1 MKILKIPLPLIPAPR
16 HAPGFPTRS
25 GKRVL
30 DAAIQRY
37 DFVVFSN
44 IDLIQAQVIGLSME
58 NLTDNYDVAVIGGG
72 HAGCEAALAC
82 ARMGCRTILFN
93 INLDS
98 IALMS
103 CNPAIG
109 GLAKGQLV
117 KEIDALGGEMG
128 KVTDKTA
135 VHFRMLNASKGP
147 AVHSSRMQCDKQL
160 YRLTMK
166 AVVENQPNLYIR
178 QAMIESLVIEDGT
191 VIGVLDQS
199 EHFYGAKKVVITTGT
214 FLNGLVHVGASQIPS
229 GRAGELASIGL
240 AKNLKNLGFDI
251 GRMKTG
257 TPPRLCASSIDFS
270 RLERQ
275 DSDPSP
281 QPFSFTTKALRTERL
296 PSYFSATSAETH
308 RVIREN
314 IQHSPLYSGIIKG
327 VSARYCPSLEDK
339 VMRFSERESHPVVLE
354 HEGLDTQ
361 EVYAKGLGNC
371 LPLELQYKIVRSVKG
386 LEQAQIMRPAYA
398 IEYDFVQPTQLKPTL
413 ETKLVDG
420 LYLAGQIN
428 GTSGYEEAAA
438 QGLWAG
444 INAACAVQGAPAFIL
459 DRSEAYM
466 AVMIDDLV
474 TRGVDEPYRMFTS
487 RAEYRLILR
496 EDNATIRL
504 MGKGCEL
511 GLIERAHYLELHDKI
526 KKIEQGI
533 EHLKASSIN
542 PTPEI
547 NEALAKIPSPPL
559 NNHSTLHGLL
569 KRHEISYD
577 NLTGFPGWEP
587 QDDSFVK
594 QQIEIETKYEG
605 YIKRQFDAVK
615 KLKDQEKKKIPPDFD
630 YNCVPG
636 LSNELKAKLTKIAP
650 QTLGQMERII
660 GMTEGAISAVLIM
673 MKKQELSKDC

>member
-1 MKILKIPLPLIPAPR
+1 MP
-16 HAPGFPTRS
+16 
-25 GKRVL
+25 
-30 DAAIQRY
+30 
-37 DFVVFSN
+37 N
-44 IDLIQAQVIGLSME
+44 NLS
-58 NLTDNYDVAVIGGG
+58 DNYDVAVIGGG

-82 ARMGCRTILFN
+82 ARMGGRTILFN

-166 AVVENQPNLYIR
+166 AVVENQQNLHIR
-178 QAMIESLVIEDGT
+178 QAMVESLVIENGM
-191 VIGVLDQS
+191 IKGILDQS
-199 EHFYGAKKVVITTGT
+199 GHFYGAKKVIITTGT
-214 FLNGLVHVGASQIPS
+214 FLNGLVHVGASQTPS

-240 AKNLKNLGFDI
+240 AQNLKQLGFDI

-257 TPPRLCASSIDFS
+257 TPPRLRAASIDFFQ
-270 RLERQ
+270 LERQ
-275 DSDPSP
+275 DSDPEP
-281 QPFSFTTKALRTERL
+281 QPFSFTTRTLRPERL
-296 PSYFSATSAETH
+296 PSYFAATSAETH

-314 IQHSPLYSGIIKG
+314 IQFSPLYSGVIKG

-339 VMRFSERESHPVVLE
+339 VMRFGERESHPVVLE

-371 LPLELQYKIVRSVKG
+371 LPLELQYQIVRSVKG
-386 LEQAQIMRPAYA
+386 LEHAQIMRPAYA

-413 ETKLVDG
+413 ETKLVAG

-444 INAACAVQGAPAFIL
+444 INASRAVQGAPAFIL

-496 EDNATIRL
+496 EDNAIIRL

-511 GLIERAHYLELHDKI
+511 GLVDQAQYLALQDKI

-533 EHLKASSIN
+533 EHLKASPIK
-542 PTPEI
+542 PTAET
-547 NEALAKIPSPPL
+547 NEQLAKLNTPPL
-559 NNHSTLHGLL
+559 NNHTTLYGLL
-569 KRHEISYD
+569 KRYELSYD
-577 NLTGFPGWEP
+577 NLAGFPGWEP
-587 QDDSFVK
+587 QTDTFVK

-615 KLKDQEKKKIPPDFD
+615 KLKEQEKKKIPPDFD
-630 YNCVPG
+630 YSTVPG
-636 LSNELKAKLTKIAP
+636 LSNELQVKLIRIAP
-650 QTLGQMERII
+650 ATIGQMERIP

-673 MKKQELSKDC
+673 MKKQKLSGC

>member
-1 MKILKIPLPLIPAPR
+1 
-16 HAPGFPTRS
+16 
-25 GKRVL
+25 
-30 DAAIQRY
+30 
-37 DFVVFSN
+37 
-44 IDLIQAQVIGLSME
+44 
-58 NLTDNYDVAVIGGG
+58 
-72 HAGCEAALAC
+72 
-82 ARMGCRTILFN
+82 
-93 INLDS
+93 
-98 IALMS
+98 
-103 CNPAIG
+103 
-109 GLAKGQLV
+109 
-117 KEIDALGGEMG
+117 
-128 KVTDKTA
+128 
-135 VHFRMLNASKGP
+135 MLNASKGP

-166 AVVENQPNLYIR
+166 AVVENQQNLNIR
-178 QAMIESLVIEDGT
+178 QAMVESLVIENGT
-191 VIGVLDQS
+191 IKGVLDQS
-199 EHFYGAKKVVITTGT
+199 GYFYGAKKVIITTGT
-214 FLNGLVHVGASQIPS
+214 FLNGLVHIGASQTPS

-240 AKNLKNLGFDI
+240 ANNLKGLGFDI

-257 TPPRLCASSIDFS
+257 TPPRLRASSIDFS

-281 QPFSFTTKALRTERL
+281 QPFSFTTIALRPERL
-296 PSYFSATSAETH
+296 PSYFSATSAKTH

-314 IQHSPLYSGIIKG
+314 IQHSPLYSGTIKG

-371 LPLELQYKIVRSVKG
+371 LPLELQYQIVRSVKG

-413 ETKLVDG
+413 ETKLVAG

-444 INAACAVQGAPAFIL
+444 INAARAVQDAPAFIL
-459 DRSEAYM
+459 DRSEAYI

-496 EDNATIRL
+496 EDNAIIRL

-511 GLIERAHYLELHDKI
+511 GLIDREHYLSLQDKI
-526 KKIEQGI
+526 HQIEKGI
-533 EHLKASSIN
+533 ERLKASSIN

-547 NEALAKIPSPPL
+547 NEILAKIPSPPL
-559 NNHSTLHGLL
+559 NNHSTLYGLL
-569 KRHEISYD
+569 KRYEISYD
-577 NLTGFPGWEP
+577 NLAGFPGWEP
-587 QDDSFVK
+587 QRDSFVK

-673 MKKQELSKDC
+673 MKKQESQ

>member
-1 MKILKIPLPLIPAPR
+1 
-16 HAPGFPTRS
+16 
-25 GKRVL
+25 
-30 DAAIQRY
+30 
-37 DFVVFSN
+37 
-44 IDLIQAQVIGLSME
+44 
-58 NLTDNYDVAVIGGG
+58 LTDNYDILVIGGG
-72 HAGCEAALAC
+72 HAGCEAALAA
-82 ARMGCRTILFN
+82 ARMGCRTLLFN

-117 KEIDALGGEMG
+117 KEIDAIGGEMG

-166 AVVENQPNLYIR
+166 AVVESQQNLHIR
-178 QAMIESLVIEDGT
+178 QAMVENLGIESGKV
-191 VIGVLDQS
+191 VGVLDQS
-199 EHFYGAKKVVITTGT
+199 GYFYGAKKVIITTGT
-214 FLNGLVHVGASQIPS
+214 FLNGLVHIGASQTAS

-240 AKNLKNLGFDI
+240 ANNLKQLGFEM

-257 TPPRLCASSIDFS
+257 TPPRLRASSIDFS

-275 DSDPSP
+275 DSDPDP
-281 QPFSFTTKALRTERL
+281 QPFSFTTTALREERL

-314 IQHSPLYSGIIKG
+314 IQYSPLYAGVIKG

-339 VMRFSERESHPVVLE
+339 VMRFGERESHPVVLE

-361 EVYAKGLGNC
+361 EIYAKGLGNC
-371 LPLELQYKIVRSVKG
+371 LPLELQYQIVHSVKG
-386 LEQAQIMRPAYA
+386 LEQAEIMRPAYA
-398 IEYDFVQPTQLKPTL
+398 IEYDFVQPSQLKLTL
-413 ETKLVDG
+413 ETKLIHG

-444 INAACAVQGAPAFIL
+444 INAARAVQGAPTFIL

-496 EDNATIRL
+496 EDNAVIRL

-511 GLIERAHYLELHDKI
+511 GLVARRHCAELQDKMRQIELGI
-526 KKIEQGI
+526 KR
-533 EHLKASSIN
+533 LKASPIKPSPKIN
-542 PTPEI
+542 
-547 NEALAKIPSPPL
+547 AKLAKFNSPPL
-559 NNHSTLHGLL
+559 TNHTTLYSLL
-569 KRHEISYD
+569 KRHELSYD
-577 NLTGFPGWEP
+577 DLAGFPGWEP
-587 QDDSFVK
+587 ETDSFVK
-594 QQIEIETKYEG
+594 KQVEIEIKYEG
-605 YIKRQFDAVK
+605 YIKRQFESVQH
-615 KLKDQEKKKIPPDFD
+615 LKEQEKKKIPPDFD
-630 YNCVPG
+630 YNSIPG
-636 LSNELKAKLTKIAP
+636 LSNELKVKLTRIAP
-650 QTLGQMERII
+650 ATIGQMERIP

-673 MKKQELSKDC
+673 MKKQELAGNTKREKDKAN

>member
-1 MKILKIPLPLIPAPR
+1 MI
-16 HAPGFPTRS
+16 
-25 GKRVL
+25 
-30 DAAIQRY
+30 
-37 DFVVFSN
+37 
-44 IDLIQAQVIGLSME
+44 
-58 NLTDNYDVAVIGGG
+58 DNYDVLVIGGG
-72 HAGCEAALAC
+72 HAGCEAALAS

-166 AVVENQPNLYIR
+166 TVVENQQNLNIR
-178 QAMIESLVIEDGT
+178 QAMVESLVIENGT
-191 VIGVLDQS
+191 IKGVLDQS
-199 EHFYGAKKVVITTGT
+199 GYFYGAKKVIITTGT
-214 FLNGLVHVGASQIPS
+214 FLNGLVHIGASQTPS

-240 AKNLKNLGFDI
+240 ANNLKQLGFDM

-257 TPPRLCASSIDFS
+257 TPPRLRASSIDFS

-275 DSDPSP
+275 DSDPEP
-281 QPFSFTTKALRTERL
+281 RPFSFTTSALRPERL

-314 IQHSPLYSGIIKG
+314 IQHSPLYTGVIKG

-339 VMRFSERESHPVVLE
+339 VMRFGERESHPVVLE
-354 HEGLDTQ
+354 HEGLETQ

-371 LPLELQYKIVRSVKG
+371 LPLELQYQIVRSVKG

-413 ETKLVDG
+413 ETKLVQG

-444 INAACAVQGAPAFIL
+444 INAARAVQGAPSFIL

-496 EDNATIRL
+496 EDNAVIRL

-511 GLIERAHYLELHDKI
+511 GLIESEHYLSLQDKI
-526 KKIEQGI
+526 RQIEQGI
-533 EHLKASSIN
+533 KRLKAAPIN

-547 NEALAKIPSPPL
+547 NETLAKIPSPPL
-559 NNHSTLHGLL
+559 NNHSTLYGLL
-569 KRHEISYD
+569 KRYEISYD
-577 NLTGFPGWEP
+577 NLVGFPGWEP
-587 QDDSFVK
+587 ENDSFVK
-594 QQIEIETKYEG
+594 KQIEIETKYEG

-615 KLKDQEKKKIPPDFD
+615 KLKEQEKKKIPPDFD
-630 YNCVPG
+630 YNSVPG
-636 LSNELKAKLTKIAP
+636 LSNELKAKLIKVAP

-673 MKKQELSKDC
+673 MKKQELSKNC

>member
-1 MKILKIPLPLIPAPR
+1 MI
-16 HAPGFPTRS
+16 
-25 GKRVL
+25 
-30 DAAIQRY
+30 
-37 DFVVFSN
+37 
-44 IDLIQAQVIGLSME
+44 
-58 NLTDNYDVAVIGGG
+58 DNYDVLVIGGG
-72 HAGCEAALAC
+72 HAGCEAALAS

-166 AVVENQPNLYIR
+166 AVVENQQNLNIR
-178 QAMIESLVIEDGT
+178 QAMVESLVIENGT
-191 VIGVLDQS
+191 IKGVLDQS
-199 EHFYGAKKVVITTGT
+199 GYFYGTKKVIITTGT
-214 FLNGLVHVGASQIPS
+214 FLNGLVYIGASQKRS

-240 AKNLKNLGFDI
+240 ANNLKGLGFDI

-257 TPPRLCASSIDFS
+257 TPPRLRASSIDFS

-275 DSDPSP
+275 DSDPDP
-281 QPFSFTTKALRTERL
+281 QPFSFTTSVLRPERL

-314 IQHSPLYSGIIKG
+314 IQHSPLYSGVIKG

-339 VMRFSERESHPVVLE
+339 VMRFGERESHPVVLE

-413 ETKLVDG
+413 ETKLVAG

-444 INAACAVQGAPAFIL
+444 INAARAIQGAPPFIL

-496 EDNATIRL
+496 EDNAVIRL

-511 GLIERAHYLELHDKI
+511 GLIDREHYLSLQNKI
-526 KKIEQGI
+526 LQIEQGI
-533 EHLKASSIN
+533 ARLKAASIN

-547 NEALAKIPSPPL
+547 NETLAKIPSPPL
-559 NNHSTLHGLL
+559 NNHTTLYGLL
-569 KRHEISYD
+569 KRYEISYD
-577 NLTGFPGWEP
+577 KLAGFPGWEP
-587 QDDSFVK
+587 ENDFFVK

-615 KLKDQEKKKIPPDFD
+615 KLKDQEKKKIPSDFD
-630 YNCVPG
+630 YNSVPG
-636 LSNELKAKLTKIAP
+636 LSNELKAKLIKVAP

-673 MKKQELSKDC
+673 MKKHELKGC

>member
-1 MKILKIPLPLIPAPR
+1 MDNLI
-16 HAPGFPTRS
+16 
-25 GKRVL
+25 
-30 DAAIQRY
+30 
-37 DFVVFSN
+37 
-44 IDLIQAQVIGLSME
+44 
-58 NLTDNYDVAVIGGG
+58 DNYDVAVIGGG
-72 HAGCEAALAC
+72 HAGCEAALAS
-82 ARMGCRTILFN
+82 ARMGYRTILFN

-117 KEIDALGGEMG
+117 KEIDALGGEIG

-214 FLNGLVHVGASQIPS
+214 FLNGLVHVGASQTPS

-240 AKNLKNLGFDI
+240 ANNLKGLGFDI

-275 DSDPSP
+275 DSDPDP
-281 QPFSFTTKALRTERL
+281 KPFSFTTAALRPERL

-314 IQHSPLYSGIIKG
+314 IQYSPLYSGVIKG

-413 ETKLVDG
+413 ETKLVQG

-444 INAACAVQGAPAFIL
+444 INAARSVQGAPAFIL

-496 EDNATIRL
+496 EDNAVIRL
-504 MGKGCEL
+504 MGKGWEL
-511 GLIERAHYLELHDKI
+511 GLIDREHYLSLQDKI
-526 KKIEQGI
+526 HQIEQGI
-533 EHLKASSIN
+533 SLLKAASIN

-547 NEALAKIPSPPL
+547 NEALANIPSPPL
-559 NNHSTLHGLL
+559 NNHSTLYGLL
-569 KRHEISYD
+569 KRYEISYD
-577 NLTGFPGWEP
+577 NLAVFPGWEP
-587 QDDSFVK
+587 QSDSFVK

-615 KLKDQEKKKIPPDFD
+615 KLKDQEKKKIPLDFD
-630 YNCVPG
+630 YNSVPG
-636 LSNELKAKLTKIAP
+636 LSNELKSKLTKIAP

-673 MKKQELSKDC
+673 MKKHELKGC

>member
-1 MKILKIPLPLIPAPR
+1 LSNKLI
-16 HAPGFPTRS
+16 
-25 GKRVL
+25 
-30 DAAIQRY
+30 
-37 DFVVFSN
+37 
-44 IDLIQAQVIGLSME
+44 
-58 NLTDNYDVAVIGGG
+58 DNYDVAVIGGG

-82 ARMGCRTILFN
+82 ARMGGRTILFN

-166 AVVENQPNLYIR
+166 AVVENQQNLYIR
-178 QAMIESLVIEDGT
+178 QAMVESLVIENG
-191 VIGVLDQS
+191 VIKGVLDQS
-199 EHFYGAKKVVITTGT
+199 GHYYDAKKVIITTGT
-214 FLNGLVHVGASQIPS
+214 FLNGLVHVGASQTPS

-240 AKNLKNLGFDI
+240 AQNLKQLGFDI

-257 TPPRLCASSIDFS
+257 TPPRLRASSIDFS

-275 DSDPSP
+275 DSDPEP
-281 QPFSFTTKALRTERL
+281 QPFSFTTRTLRPERL
-296 PSYFSATSAETH
+296 PSYFAATSAETH

-314 IQHSPLYSGIIKG
+314 IQFSPLYSGVIKG

-339 VMRFSERESHPVVLE
+339 VMRFGERESHPVVLE

-361 EVYAKGLGNC
+361 EIYAKGLGNC
-371 LPLELQYKIVRSVKG
+371 LPLELQYQIVRSVKG
-386 LEQAQIMRPAYA
+386 LENAQIMRPAYA

-413 ETKLVDG
+413 ETKLVSG

-444 INAACAVQGAPAFIL
+444 INAFRAVQGSPPFIL

-496 EDNATIRL
+496 EDNAVIRL

-511 GLIERAHYLELHDKI
+511 DLVDQAQYLALQDKI

-533 EHLKASSIN
+533 EHLKASPIK
-542 PTPEI
+542 PTTAT
-547 NEALAKIPSPPL
+547 NEQLAGLNTPPL
-559 NNHSTLHGLL
+559 NNHTTLYGLL
-569 KRHEISYD
+569 KRYELSYD
-577 NLTGFPGWEP
+577 NLAGFPGWEP
-587 QDDSFVK
+587 QTDTFVK

-615 KLKDQEKKKIPPDFD
+615 KLKEQEKKKIPPDFD
-630 YNCVPG
+630 YSTVPG
-636 LSNELKAKLTKIAP
+636 LSNELQVKLIRIAP
-650 QTLGQMERII
+650 ATIGQMERIP

-673 MKKQELSKDC
+673 MKKQELSGC